1 MGIFSKPEVIIL
13 KESND
18 AKEHLDKLESLLPKA
33 NKDVKDKIQKE
44 IAVAKAGIAGEDNI
58 MFELKH
64 SNMDMVVLHDIY
76 LETKSGL
83 GAQIDF
89 IVVTSKVI
97 FLIECKNLVVDID
110 SKGAFIRTVTYG
122 TKKQKEGIYS
132 PITQGERHLSVLK
145 EAKLD
150 NAGLVTSLAIKRN
163 FDSSYKSLVVLA
175 NPKTI
180 VNDRYAPKEIKSQV
194 IRADQLV
201 SNMKNI
207 IAASN
212 DFACTKKEMMSIA
225 QGILDMNIES
235 RKDYAAKYEELVKE
249 NELSDSADTKKE
261 TPDNKQSVNDDKLIC
276 PKCGSKLVLRT
287 ANKGEN
293 AGKQFYGC
301 SNFPK
306 CRFILNIKK

>member
-1 MGIFSKPEVIIL
+1 MTALEDYGIVI
-13 KESND
+13 S
-18 AKEHLDKLESLLPKA
+18 
-33 NKDVKDKIQKE
+33 
-44 IAVAKAGIAGEDNI
+44 
-58 MFELKH
+58 
-64 SNMDMVVLHDIY
+64 
-76 LETKSGL
+76 
-83 GAQIDF
+83 
-89 IVVTSKVI
+89 
-97 FLIECKNLVVDID
+97 
-110 SKGAFIRTVTYG
+110 
-122 TKKQKEGIYS
+122 KQKEGIYS

-212 DFACTKKEMMSIA
+212 DFASTKKEMMSIA

-249 NELSDSADTKKE
+249 NELSDSADTKNE
-261 TPDNKQSVNDDKLIC
+261 ISDSKQSVSDDKLIC

-293 AGKQFYGC
+293 AGKATYPDC
-301 SNFPK
+301 
-306 CRFILNIKK
+306 LKKVFMRL

>member
-1 MGIFSKPEVIIL
+1 
-13 KESND
+13 
-18 AKEHLDKLESLLPKA
+18 
-33 NKDVKDKIQKE
+33 
-44 IAVAKAGIAGEDNI
+44 

-97 FLIECKNLVVDID
+97 FLIECKNLVGNIDID

-163 FDSSYKSLVVLA
+163 FDNSYKSLVVLA

-212 DFACTKKEMMSIA
+212 DFASTKKEMMSIA

-249 NELSDSADTKKE
+249 NELSDSADSKNE
-261 TPDNKQSVNDDKLIC
+261 ISDSKQSVSDDKLIC

>member
-1 MGIFSKPEVIIL
+1 M
-13 KESND
+13 
-18 AKEHLDKLESLLPKA
+18 
-33 NKDVKDKIQKE
+33 
-44 IAVAKAGIAGEDNI
+44 
-58 MFELKH
+58 
-64 SNMDMVVLHDIY
+64 
-76 LETKSGL
+76 
-83 GAQIDF
+83 
-89 IVVTSKVI
+89 
-97 FLIECKNLVVDID
+97 
-110 SKGAFIRTVTYG
+110 
-122 TKKQKEGIYS
+122 
-132 PITQGERHLSVLK
+132 
-145 EAKLD
+145 D
-150 NAGLVTSLAIKRN
+150 NAGFVTSLAIKRN

-212 DFACTKKEMMSIA
+212 DFASTKKEMMSIA

-249 NELSDSADTKKE
+249 NELSDSADTKNE
-261 TPDNKQSVNDDKLIC
+261 ISDSKQSVSDDKLIC

-287 ANKGEN
+287 AYKGEN
-293 AGKQFYGC
+293 AGKKFYGC

-306 CRFILNIKK
+306 CRFILNIKQ

>member
-1 MGIFSKPEVIIL
+1 M
-13 KESND
+13 
-18 AKEHLDKLESLLPKA
+18 
-33 NKDVKDKIQKE
+33 
-44 IAVAKAGIAGEDNI
+44 
-58 MFELKH
+58 
-64 SNMDMVVLHDIY
+64 
-76 LETKSGL
+76 
-83 GAQIDF
+83 
-89 IVVTSKVI
+89 
-97 FLIECKNLVVDID
+97 IECKNLVGNIDIN

-194 IRADQLV
+194 IRSDQLV

-212 DFACTKKEMMSIA
+212 DFASTKKEMMSIA

-249 NELSDSADTKKE
+249 NELSDSADTKNE
-261 TPDNKQSVNDDKLIC
+261 ISDSKQSVSDDKLIC

-306 CRFILNIKK
+306 CRFILNIKQ

>member
-1 MGIFSKPEVIIL
+1 MAMYDWNHNGKNDRQDDYLEYMIYKDCTNDNN
-13 KESND
+13 SNTNHSSYNSD
-18 AKEHLDKLESLLPKA
+18 LAFGV
-33 NKDVKDKIQKE
+33 NVFVV
-44 IAVAKAGIAGEDNI
+44 IAVIAIFAFIGNAMEESTPKCIKPGYEN
-58 MFELKH
+58 
-64 SNMDMVVLHDIY
+64 Y
-76 LETKSGL
+76 L
-83 GAQIDF
+83 
-89 IVVTSKVI
+89 
-97 FLIECKNLVVDID
+97 VDAID
-110 SKGAFIRTVTYG
+110 SVEV
-122 TKKQKEGIYS
+122 KKN
-132 PITQGERHLSVLK
+132 ER
-145 EAKLD
+145 
-150 NAGLVTSLAIKRN
+150 
-163 FDSSYKSLVVLA
+163 

-207 IAASN
+207 IATSN
-212 DFACTKKEMMSIA
+212 DFASTKKEMMSIA

-249 NELSDSADTKKE
+249 NELSDSADTKNE
-261 TPDNKQSVNDDKLIC
+261 ISDSKQSVSDDKLIC